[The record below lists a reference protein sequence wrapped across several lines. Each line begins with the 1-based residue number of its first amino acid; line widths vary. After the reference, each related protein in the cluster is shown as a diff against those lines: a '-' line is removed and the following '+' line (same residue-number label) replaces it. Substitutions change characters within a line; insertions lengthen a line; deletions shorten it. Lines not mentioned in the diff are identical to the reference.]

1 MIQQRR
7 FWLTTSLLLLSI
19 DASAAT
25 TDACYTEAGIAVEN
39 KNFEQ
44 AESLLQTHLQH
55 AAEEPASRFLLARV
69 LSWQKKWTQAM
80 ALLNTLLEE
89 SPNNADYLLA
99 RANTLDW
106 MGRGNEALLDL
117 EHARAIAPGYS
128 ALWRTEIRLLL
139 DIDTPQS
146 RSQASTLVE
155 AAEQQFPAEDWD
167 MLPDPAETEVHTESN
182 RTNRYAVEAAIGHD
196 ELTNNR
202 APWESR
208 SLVWLVQTPEKHYA
222 HLQFDSFERFD
233 LDDRQFGASYA
244 LPIAASWTFYAG
256 VNYSPT
262 HEVIANRMLETRISK
277 NISAG
282 LNLHAG
288 ISHARYTSTNSQQFI
303 LSGEYYW
310 SDYRAAYTYRL
321 IDVMNAG
328 TGYNHNVQINHYYAA
343 ANFIGASVATG
354 DDVEFDGTPDPPI
367 SNVLTVS
374 LYGRH
379 MFQPQWSLTWSVA
392 LHQQGDFYD
401 RNGFVLGIK
410 FDY

>member
-1 MIQQRR
+1 MIQQRCI
-7 FWLTTSLLLLSI
+7 WITTALLLLSI
-19 DASAAT
+19 HARAAT
-25 TDACYTEAGIAVEN
+25 NDICYTDAGIAVET

-55 AAEEPASRFLLARV
+55 APEDPESRFLLARV

-80 ALLNTLLEE
+80 TLLDTLLEE

-106 MGRGNEALLDL
+106 MGRSNDALLDL
-117 EHARAIAPGYS
+117 EHARAIAPAYS

-139 DIDTPQS
+139 VTDTPQS
-146 RSQASTLVE
+146 RSQAIALV
-155 AAEQQFPAEDWD
+155 AAARQQFPAESWD
-167 MLPDPAETEVHTESN
+167 MLPAPVKPEAKS
-182 RTNRYAVEAAIGHD
+182 TNRYAIEAAIGHD
-196 ELTNNR
+196 ALTNNR

-208 SLVWLVQTPEKHYA
+208 SLIWLVQTPEKHYA
-222 HLQFDSFERFD
+222 HLQLDSFERFD

-244 LPIAASWTFYAG
+244 LPIADSWSFYAG

-288 ISHARYTSTNSQQFI
+288 ISHARYTNTNSQQFI
-303 LSGEYYW
+303 LSAEYYW
-310 SDYRAAYTYRL
+310 SDFRATYTYRL

-328 TGYNHNVQINHYYAA
+328 TGYNHNVQLNHYYAA
-343 ANFIGASVATG
+343 TSFIGVSAATG

-379 MFQPQWSLTWSVA
+379 MFQPQWSLTWS
-392 LHQQGDFYD
+392 LTHHQQGDFYD
-401 RNGFVLGIK
+401 RNGFVLGLK